1 MLRNISSAASNR
13 KEKMEK
19 ALKLKTPS
27 KSNDE
32 DEESKNGDQY
42 KVRNFMT
49 ELYAN
54 DEFLK
59 IKEE

>member
-1 MLRNISSAASNR
+1 
-13 KEKMEK
+13 MEK

>member
-19 ALKLKTPS
+19 ALKLKTPA
-27 KSNDE
+27 KSDDE